1 MAATIPGSDGYKQ
14 QRGIEMT
21 SMSFVLLVAILLV
34 FVAFQNWLRYQRR
47 LLLHR
52 ERLASI
58 ERGTELPPV
67 EAELK
72 RRGFGVQRALIL
84 GGLVWISLGAGA
96 LSGDVSSLIG
106 NPVSRPLGI
115 ALVGVGL
122 SHLVVS
128 VIARVQDRHE

>member
-1 MAATIPGSDGYKQ
+1 
-14 QRGIEMT
+14 MT
-21 SMSFVLLVAILLV
+21 SMSFILLVAILLV

-52 ERLASI
+52 ERLAAI

-67 EAELK
+67 EEELK
-72 RRGFGVQRALIL
+72 RRSFGVQRVLIL
-84 GGLVWISLGAGA
+84 GGLVWISLGVGA
-96 LSGDVSSLIG
+96 LSGDISSLIG

-128 VIARVQDRHE
+128 FIARIQDRHE